1 VTSSSRYLRGDAH
14 TQNITALAAV
24 AHSSSFSSLSR
35 GAALGDPRLS
45 SRPLTATKLHLWPR
59 VQSAQNSI
67 VTITTATIITEVID
81 AGGRGSHG
89 AAAAAAACR
98 KYW

>member
-1 VTSSSRYLRGDAH
+1 M
-14 TQNITALAAV
+14 QNITALDAA

-45 SRPLTATKLHLWPR
+45 SRPLTATQLHLWSS
-59 VQSAQNSI
+59 VQSAQDI
-67 VTITTATIITEVID
+67 VVTITTTTIITEVID
-81 AGGRGSHG
+81 ARGRGSHR

-98 KYW
+98 KNW